1 MFLISRLMAS
11 VALGG
16 EHVAVVGERLA
27 QRRQHPQLIAPDR
40 VNTGLAALGPPDM
53 QRGRSPKLHLRP
65 LQLAGLLGA
74 QAVTVGPQGSG
85 WRPDA
90 PAARLR
96 RLEQLLDLGGQQV
109 SGRLGVCGPG
119 KAVIGTAVGYLLRG
133 ATGGARGDNVQEI
146 IAIVRQVADQSRQNP

>member
-1 MFLISRLMAS
+1 MWKWTGSGRLGA
-11 VALGG
+11 VADVLDQPVDGVGGERRPALGG

-53 QRGRSPKLHLRP
+53 QRGRSPRLHLRP

-85 WRPDA
+85 RRPDA

-109 SGRLGVCGPG
+109 SGRLGVCGP
-119 KAVIGTAVGYLLRG
+119 
-133 ATGGARGDNVQEI
+133 AR
-146 IAIVRQVADQSRQNP
+146 R

>member
-40 VNTGLAALGPPDM
+40 VNTGLTALGPPDM

-65 LQLAGLLGA
+65 LQLAGLALSSFSIS
-74 QAVTVGPQGSG
+74 VGSKCQDDWEFAG
-85 WRPDA
+85 
-90 PAARLR
+90 PAR
-96 RLEQLLDLGGQQV
+96 R
-109 SGRLGVCGPG
+109 
-119 KAVIGTAVGYLLRG
+119 
-133 ATGGARGDNVQEI
+133 
-146 IAIVRQVADQSRQNP
+146 